1 MRFKNR
7 VALVTGSARGVG
19 RELALEFAREGASV
33 VVNYSR
39 SEKEAGEVVAA
50 IEGIKSNAIK
60 IQADV
65 ADIARVTGMVET
77 VLKQFGRI
85 DFLVN
90 NAGAFRDSR
99 VRNMDREIWE
109 EVIAVNLSGTFNC
122 TRAVIE
128 QMISQG
134 FGRII
139 NITSIVAQMG
149 SIGASN
155 YAAAKAGIIGFT
167 RSLALEV
174 ASKGITVNA
183 LALGYINT
191 GMTGRLPAKMQEEL
205 PNQIP
210 MRRFGEPGEVAQTVT
225 FLCSE
230 GGGYITGQ
238 TININGGLY
247 M

>member
-7 VALVTGSARGVG
+7 VALVTGSAKGVG

-50 IEGIKSNAIK
+50 IESMKSNATK

-65 ADIARVTGMVET
+65 ADIGQVTGMVGT
-77 VLKQFGRI
+77 VLQQFGRV

-90 NAGAFRDSR
+90 NAGSFRDSR
-99 VRNMDREIWE
+99 VRNMDREIWD
-109 EVIAVNLSGTFNC
+109 EVISVNLSGTFNC

-139 NITSIVAQMG
+139 NITSIVAQTG

-191 GMTGRLPAKMQEEL
+191 GMTERLPAKMHEEL

-210 MRRFGEPGEVAQTVT
+210 MRRFGEPREVAQTVT

-230 GGGYITGQ
+230 GAGYITGQ